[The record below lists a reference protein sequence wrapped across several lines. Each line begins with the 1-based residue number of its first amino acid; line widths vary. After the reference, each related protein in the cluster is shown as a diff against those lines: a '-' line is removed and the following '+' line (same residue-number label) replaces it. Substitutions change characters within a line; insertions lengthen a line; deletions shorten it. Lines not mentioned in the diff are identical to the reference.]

1 MKAVGVIV
9 AVAVALA
16 LQTTLARFLV
26 RGTVAVDLVLV
37 VVVYVALTS
46 GPATGLLSGTFAGL
60 VQDALSS
67 SVIGIGGLAKTLVGF
82 LAGIIGTQFIVA
94 QSLPRFVV
102 FFGATVLHAVVFM
115 GLYVLL
121 DLRHFGD
128 AVCGGRRPG
137 ARQRGGRR
145 RGVSAGRASTWS
157 GGAASRGRS
166 PACADD
172 IGR

>member
-1 MKAVGVIV
+1 MKAAGVIL
-9 AVAVALA
+9 AVAAALA
-16 LQTTLARFLV
+16 LQTTLARFIV

-46 GPATGLLSGTFAGL
+46 GPATGLLAGRFAGL

-67 SVIGIGGLAKTLVGF
+67 GVIGIGGLAKTMVGF

-94 QSLPRFVV
+94 QPLPRFVV

-128 AVCGGRRPG
+128 AVCGGRRAG
-137 ARQRGGRR
+137 GRQRGRRR

-157 GGAASRGRS
+157 GGAAAGAAR
-166 PACADD
+166 PAL
-172 IGR
+172 RR